1 METIQFSD
9 SLTLMPTASSA
20 DSSPAHT
27 LWVELCTRIT
37 TQRLHYRSGD
47 EETAAISV
55 HKLFG
60 QTRELMETNPEA
72 IKFQYYALALLNETL
87 RPFIARWQGWMT
99 MDDRAQL
106 KFRDEWVR
114 RQFRRE
120 LQSLQPR
127 LVGFRKA
134 FEALKDGKTP
144 EPWWTSP
151 DDSQFQRLRKEL

>member
-1 METIQFSD
+1 
-9 SLTLMPTASSA
+9 
-20 DSSPAHT
+20 
-27 LWVELCTRIT
+27 
-37 TQRLHYRSGD
+37 
-47 EETAAISV
+47 
-55 HKLFG
+55 
-60 QTRELMETNPEA
+60 
-72 IKFQYYALALLNETL
+72 
-87 RPFIARWQGWMT
+87 RWHGWMT

-151 DDSQFQRLRKEL
+151 DDSQFQRLRKELADQAEVDLGAVLLWGIRDQVRFAHMNEAERRALCDRINEVELGEIRRKRGLADGEPIVNAAALAFSGGGIRSATFCLGITEEL